1 MSESFKGI
9 KESNEYMF
17 FQKRIT
23 NLEIC
28 KDLRNLLANLFISYT
43 ENKRKKK
50 FPSKKLVVVG
60 TRSLVS
66 KFIQGFFSGL

>member
-1 MSESFKGI
+1 MSEIFKGI

-43 ENKRKKK
+43 ENKRKK
-50 FPSKKLVVVG
+50 FPSKKLVVLG
-60 TRSLVS
+60 TRSLVF